1 MSVRANSVAVSLL
14 SWVAPQREKSSRSA
28 FGSRGPRCRLRS
40 SLCALVFPLC
50 PTRLAASKSQARP
63 VAYALF
69 LETQICS
76 AWNEETSSI
85 SVGSVALFA
94 AHTVRVLPVK
104 VRPQELV
111 MSLCSYTRRLIEAT
125 LGGESSKVNVLVGEG
140 PAIHRAAA

>member
-1 MSVRANSVAVSLL
+1 MSVRANSVAVSLW

-40 SLCALVFPLC
+40 SLGALVFPLC

-63 VAYALF
+63 VAHALF

-85 SVGSVALFA
+85 PVALCLCASVPLWRFSSSA
-94 AHTVRVLPVK
+94 EEFVVTNQGPLP
-104 VRPQELV
+104 REH
-111 MSLCSYTRRLIEAT
+111 RLLSVIKDP
-125 LGGESSKVNVLVGEG
+125 GD
-140 PAIHRAAA
+140 